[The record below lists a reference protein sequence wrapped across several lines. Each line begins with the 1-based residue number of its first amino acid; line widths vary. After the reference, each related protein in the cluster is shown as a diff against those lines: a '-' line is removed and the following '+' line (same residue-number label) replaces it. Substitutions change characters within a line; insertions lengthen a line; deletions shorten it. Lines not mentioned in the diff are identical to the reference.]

1 MLDAIN
7 AKFYKYHKNPSKLFI
22 IAIYMYSISFYN
34 ILFLNIINHNISIFT
49 NNFIVWEL
57 ISTISIDYIV
67 FSFMAT
73 KIYGISLQGFTICFI
88 SKKSKLYT
96 LLYTTLI
103 SYII

>member
-1 MLDAIN
+1 M
-7 AKFYKYHKNPSKLFI
+7 S
-22 IAIYMYSISFYN
+22 SISFYN

-49 NNFIVWEL
+49 NNFIVWEF

-88 SKKSKLYT
+88 LKKSELYT

-103 SYII
+103 SYIYYLIV